1 MKQYIV
7 TTDKGNTF
15 TIRANNQYE
24 AKQRTYLCN
33 EKIRSIQ
40 GVTKSGKLQKKNYL
54 LKRVDFPLFLCP
66 GVCDFIHNKI

>member
-1 MKQYIV
+1 MKPKFYKRGEKRKMKQYIV

-40 GVTKSGKLQKKNYL
+40 GVTKSGKLQKKIIY
-54 LKRVDFPLFLCP
+54 
-66 GVCDFIHNKI
+66 

>member
-1 MKQYIV
+1 MKPKFYKRGEKRKMKQYIV

-24 AKQRTYLCN
+24 AKQRIYLCN

-40 GVTKSGKLQKKNYL
+40 GVTKSGKLQE
-54 LKRVDFPLFLCP
+54 
-66 GVCDFIHNKI
+66 KIIY

>member
-15 TIRANNQYE
+15 TIRANNQCE

-40 GVTKSGKLQKKNYL
+40 GVTKSGKLQKKIIY
-54 LKRVDFPLFLCP
+54 
-66 GVCDFIHNKI
+66 